1 MILERLP
8 VPASTDRRWTLG
20 KMAWFAVAG
29 AAAACEL
36 ARARWQ
42 LRHVVGHDLGVRNRA
57 AQISGKAPRLDPLTQ
72 SAVRAHLARA
82 VPRMAGLV
90 PWRSDCLVQA
100 MAAQEMLR
108 RFGISARIVIGAKKS
123 LGEGFAPH
131 AWLKSG
137 TCIITGGE
145 IDDYAVLYGDDAQA
159 GSGAADSA
167 PGRSGEPV

>member
-8 VPASTDRRWTLG
+8 VPASADRRWTLG

-42 LRHVVGHDLGVRNRA
+42 LRHVVGHDLGARNAA
-57 AQISGKAPRLDPLTQ
+57 AQLSGKAPRLDRARH

-100 MAAQEMLR
+100 MAAQELLR
-108 RFGISARIVIGAKKS
+108 RFGISAQIVIGAKKS
-123 LGEGFAPH
+123 PGEGFAPH

-137 TCIITGGE
+137 NCIITGGD
-145 IDDYAVLYGDDAQA
+145 IDDYAVLYGDESQA
-159 GSGAADSA
+159 ESRAIDSA
-167 PGRSGEPV
+167 LGKSGEPD